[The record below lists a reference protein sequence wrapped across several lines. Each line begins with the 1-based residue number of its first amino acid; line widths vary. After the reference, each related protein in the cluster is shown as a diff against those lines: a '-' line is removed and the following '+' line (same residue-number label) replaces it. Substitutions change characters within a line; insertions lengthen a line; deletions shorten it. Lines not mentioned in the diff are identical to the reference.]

1 MNVEKTIV
9 EMHGMLVKIMD
20 KQDEHGRILNEHTEI
35 LNDHGRLLNEHS
47 EMLHEHSK
55 MLQEHNETLQ
65 EHGKVQGQH
74 GQILENHSSQFSKHG
89 QILRAIRSGQEHL
102 KAELD
107 GMKISNAKEIGEL
120 KEENE
125 TLAINQELLRNETWT
140 SKVDVERIKKTL
152 GMA

>member
-20 KQDEHGRILNEHTEI
+20 KQDEHGKILNEHTEI

-47 EMLHEHSK
+47 Q

-74 GQILENHSSQFSKHG
+74 GQILENHSSQFSEHG